1 VNNRSTNRRN
11 LPISPT
17 RRCLR
22 RPGTPYSRPMP
33 QTTCLP
39 HGLAISCASENSP
52 RPGVD
57 YIDLEVI
64 ELVDAHT
71 AYLDEL
77 TGAGIL
83 VLAPGDHS
91 LSPTVLDELDTLGWL
106 VLDNEDGRPE
116 IAGRTNDGN
125 LAFCLY
131 ADFAVTPAPDLDTL
145 QKTLTALNFAAG
157 IKRG

>member
-1 VNNRSTNRRN
+1 MNNRSTNRRT

-22 RPGTPYSRPMP
+22 RPGTPYSRPVP

-39 HGLAISCASENSP
+39 HGIAISCASENSP

-57 YIDLEVI
+57 FIDLAVI
-64 ELVDAHT
+64 ELLDAYT

-77 TGAGIL
+77 TGAGVL
-83 VLAPGDHS
+83 VLPPGDHFPS
-91 LSPTVLDELDTLGWL
+91 ATALQELDTLGWL
-106 VLDNEDGRPE
+106 VLDNEAGLPE
-116 IAGRTNDGN
+116 IAGRTADGN

-131 ADFAVTPAPDLDTL
+131 ADFASRRLPTW
-145 QKTLTALNFAAG
+145 
-157 IKRG
+157 RRSRRR

>member
-1 VNNRSTNRRN
+1 VSHRYTRRRN

-22 RPGTPYSRPMP
+22 RPGTPYSRPLP

-39 HGLAISCASENSP
+39 HGIAISCASENSP

-57 YIDLEVI
+57 YIDLAVI
-64 ELVDAHT
+64 ELEAHT

-77 TGAGIL
+77 TGAGLL
-83 VLAPGDHS
+83 VLPPGDHS
-91 LSPTVLDELDTLGWL
+91 PCPIALDELDTLGWL
-106 VLDNEDGRPE
+106 VLDNDHGLPE
-116 IAGRTNDGN
+116 IAGRTTDGN
-125 LAFCLY
+125 LALCLY
-131 ADFAVTPAPDLDTL
+131 ADFAVTPEPDLETL

-157 IKRG
+157 IKRS

>member
-1 VNNRSTNRRN
+1 
-11 LPISPT
+11 
-17 RRCLR
+17 
-22 RPGTPYSRPMP
+22 MP

-39 HGLAISCASENSP
+39 HGLAIACASENTP

-57 YIDLEVI
+57 YVDLEVV
-64 ELVDAHT
+64 ELMDAHT

-77 TGAGIL
+77 TGAGL
-83 VLAPGDHS
+83 VVLPPGEHFPS
-91 LSPTVLDELDTLGWL
+91 GMALDELDTLGWL
-106 VLDNEDGRPE
+106 VLEDEDGRPE
-116 IAGRTNDGN
+116 IAGRTADGN

-131 ADFAVTPAPDLDTL
+131 GDFAVTPAPDLDTL

>member
-1 VNNRSTNRRN
+1 MNNRNTHRRT

-39 HGLAISCASENSP
+39 HGIAIACASENTP

-57 YIDLEVI
+57 FIDLAVI
-64 ELVDAHT
+64 ELADAHT

-77 TGAGIL
+77 TGAGLL
-83 VLAPGDHS
+83 VLPPGDD
-91 LSPTVLDELDTLGWL
+91 SPSAIVLDELDTLGWL
-106 VLDNEDGRPE
+106 VLDNDDGHPE
-116 IAGRTNDGN
+116 IAGRTTDGN
-125 LAFCLY
+125 LAYCLY
-131 ADFAVTPAPDLDTL
+131 ADFAVTPEPDLATL
-145 QKTLTALNFAAG
+145 QNTLTALNYAAG
-157 IKRG
+157 IKRS